1 MIKDL
6 LPRQVVCNER
16 NAKGK
21 PCHGKLKRYY
31 PFAGYY
37 NEPDETLRQEIEGEF
52 GKKKTLVLIKCEEC
66 AVVFRLPVEL
76 KVKFG

>member
-1 MIKDL
+1 M
-6 LPRQVVCNER
+6 CNER
-16 NAKGK
+16 NDKGK

-37 NEPDETLRQEIEGEF
+37 NEPDMTLRKEIEGEY
-52 GKKKTLVLIKCEEC
+52 GKKKALVLLKCEDC
-66 AVVFRLPVEL
+66 TVVFRLPVEL